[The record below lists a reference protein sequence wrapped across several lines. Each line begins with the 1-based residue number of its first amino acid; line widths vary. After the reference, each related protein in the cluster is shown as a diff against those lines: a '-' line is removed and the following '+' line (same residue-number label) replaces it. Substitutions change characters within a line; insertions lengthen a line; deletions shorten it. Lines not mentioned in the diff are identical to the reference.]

1 MTEEVKIESPEVV
14 PSEPEVEVRATESK
28 SEPELSE
35 VESQAFKEGWRPK
48 EQYNGEEAKWIP
60 ADEFM
65 RRKPLF
71 EKIDSLKSE
80 TYNTRKEIQ
89 NLKKT
94 LDSLAQHHQ
103 KVRETEYSRAL
114 EDLKAERRVAL
125 NERDIEAVEAIE
137 EKLDVLKEDKTKFEQ
152 QIKAEK
158 QAVKVEPT
166 PEFVDWVKDN
176 GWYHTDKEMH
186 DFADSI
192 AQSHLQK
199 NPTASPKDI
208 FEYVNKQ
215 TKRAFPEQFTPQDKR
230 NSRPS
235 PVDSGDSGGRSVAPK
250 DDLKLSPEEDEV
262 ARRFERSGIMTR
274 KEYAAELR
282 KINKR

>member
-1 MTEEVKIESPEVV
+1 MTEEIKEVAPVIETAPVVEQAEVQTKAEL
-14 PSEPEVEVRATESK
+14 SEPEQ
-28 SEPELSE
+28 
-35 VESQAFKEGWRPK
+35 QAFKEGWRPK
-48 EQYNGEEAKWIP
+48 DEYKGEESKWIP

-80 TYNTRKEIQ
+80 TYTTRKELQ
-89 NLKKT
+89 NIKKT

-103 KVRETEYSRAL
+103 KVRETEYNRAL
-114 EDLKAERRVAL
+114 ADLKTERKIAL
-125 NERDIEAVEAIE
+125 NERDIEAVEVIE
-137 EKLDVLKEDKTKFEQ
+137 EKLDALKEDKTKFEQ
-152 QIKAEK
+152 QIRAER
-158 QAVKVEPT
+158 QVKVAPT

-192 AQSHLQK
+192 AASHLSK
-199 NPTASPKDI
+199 NPASSPKEI

-215 TKRAFPEQFTPQDKR
+215 TKRAFPDSFKQEQR

-235 PVDSGDSGGRSVAPK
+235 PVDSGDNGSRPSSRENEF
-250 DDLKLSPEEDEV
+250 KLSPEEDEV
-262 ARRFERSGIMTR
+262 ARRFERSGIMSR
-274 KEYAAELR
+274 KEYAIELR